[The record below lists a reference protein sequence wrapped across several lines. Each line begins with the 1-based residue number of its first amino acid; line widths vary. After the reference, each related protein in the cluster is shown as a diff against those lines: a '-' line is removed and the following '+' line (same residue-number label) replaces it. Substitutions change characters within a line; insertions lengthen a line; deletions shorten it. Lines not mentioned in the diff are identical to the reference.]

1 MEREELLSM
10 NSNPLVQELGKLPE
24 EWQREDIL
32 DIIERRGIT
41 SVRFRYPAADGRL
54 KELKI
59 PVANRR
65 QIERVL
71 ANGERADGSSLF
83 PGMIDHSFG
92 DLYVVPIYKTAFLNP
107 FTENALDICCRF
119 YNRNGDPA
127 PPTPDNTLA
136 RARERFEKK
145 TGLELHALGEV
156 EYYLI
161 YADDSRLF
169 PTRRQGG
176 YHEASPFLK
185 RNQVTDEILNILG
198 RITGHVKYTHSEV
211 GNLTGEAYTDCPELD
226 GKQMEQH
233 EVEFLLAPIEDM
245 ARYVLISKWVIRNV
259 AMKYGCNV
267 TFAPKLDEGD
277 AGSGMHFHL
286 ACHKSGRSVMFD
298 SGGKLSA
305 VAKKMIAGMLDYAPS
320 LTAFGN
326 TVSSA
331 YLRLVPNQE
340 APTRIC
346 WSESNRC
353 AMIRVPLG
361 WQGVENLAMHAN
373 PAQQEPVEESSD
385 LQTVEFRVPDGSA
398 DVYLLLAGLCVALEA
413 GLTSKDSL
421 QTTSRLHMVG
431 NIFKDVALAGK
442 LQSLPASCY
451 ESAKALE
458 RDRKLYERDG
468 VFSPQIID
476 FAIKRLMDQ
485 QDERLNDELQ
495 KLSNK
500 DRLREARKIMYKF
513 LHIM

>member
-1 MEREELLSM
+1 MEREELLMM
-10 NSNPLVQELGKLPE
+10 NSNPLVKELGKLPD

-41 SVRFRYPAADGRL
+41 SVRFRYPAGDGRL

-83 PGMIDHSFG
+83 PGMMDHASG
-92 DLYVVPIYKTAFLNP
+92 DMYVVPVYRTAFLNP
-107 FTENALDICCRF
+107 FAENTLDICCRF
-119 YNRNGDPA
+119 FDRDGKPDHR
-127 PPTPDNTLA
+127 TPDNTLA

-145 TGLELHALGEV
+145 TGLEPYALGEI

-161 YADDSRLF
+161 FSDESQLF

-176 YHEASPFLK
+176 YHEAAPFLK
-185 RNQVTDEILNILG
+185 RGQVTDEILDILG
-198 RITGHVKYTHSEV
+198 RITGHVKYTHGEV

-226 GKQMEQH
+226 GKRMEQH

-259 AMKYGCNV
+259 AMKHGCNV

-286 ACHKSGRSVMFD
+286 ACYKNGKSVMLD
-298 SGGKLSA
+298 SRGKLSA
-305 VAKKMIAGMLDYAPS
+305 AAKKMIAGMLDYAPS

-346 WSESNRC
+346 WSEFNRSV
-353 AMIRVPLG
+353 MVRVPIG
-361 WQGVENLAMHAN
+361 WRGLDNLAMRAN
-373 PAQQEPVEESSD
+373 SVQQEKFEMDSD

-398 DVYLLLAGLCVALEA
+398 DVYLLLAGLCVAMEA
-413 GLTSKDSL
+413 GLTSKNAL
-421 QTTSRLHMVG
+421 QTASRLHVVG
-431 NIFKDVALAGK
+431 NISKDAALTGK
-442 LQSLPASCY
+442 LESLPASCH
-451 ESAKALE
+451 ESASALE

-476 FAIKRLMDQ
+476 FAIRRLMDHK
-485 QDERLNDELQ
+485 DAHLNEELQ

-500 DRLREARKIMYKF
+500 DRLREARKIMYTF